1 MGFFSRLATFFRIR
15 ANAALDKA
23 EDPGQVLDYSYSKQL
38 EQLQQ
43 LRRSIADVVTNEKRL
58 EMQQSQL
65 IEKINRLD
73 QQAMQALQANREDLA
88 RMALQRKETLLVQ
101 INSYEQQLA
110 QLKAQE
116 EKLINMERTISARVE
131 AFRTQKEMVK
141 AQYGAAQAQ
150 VKINE
155 TITGISEEMTEMNL
169 AMQRAQDKVLSM
181 QARANA
187 MEALIEQ
194 GTLGE
199 QGMLGPG
206 SGDTLDRELQ
216 KISTEQNVEAQ
227 LQAMKR
233 QLQIGGP
240 DAQQRQIEGPTSK
253 QFEAT
258 SLSFSPFLSWPYRT
272 TLALDGAQYQYMP
285 PEPHLREQKPQFR
298 HARSEVLAGRCK
310 YYNYHWLLACAAY
323 GAALEPG

>member
-1 MGFFSRLATFFRIR
+1 MGFFSRLATFFNIR

-23 EDPGQVLDYSYSKQL
+23 EDPGQVMDYSYSKQI

-65 IEKINRLD
+65 IEKISRLD

-116 EKLINMERTISARVE
+116 EKLLTMERTISARVE

-141 AQYGAAQAQ
+141 AQYSAAQAQ

-155 TITGISEEMTEMNL
+155 TVTGISEEMTEMNL
-169 AMQRAQDKVLSM
+169 AMQRAQDKVLTM

-187 MEALIEQ
+187 MEELIDQ
-194 GTLGE
+194 GTLSE
-199 QGMLGPG
+199 QGMLGAG
-206 SGDTLDRELQ
+206 SGDTLERELQ

-227 LQAMKR
+227 LQAMKQ
-233 QLQIGGP
+233 QLQLGGP
-240 DAQQRQIEGPTSK
+240 DAQQK
-253 QFEAT
+253 QLESHSSNDA
-258 SLSFSPFLSWPYRT
+258 SASSY
-272 TLALDGAQYQYMP
+272 AQD
-285 PEPHLREQKPQFR
+285 E
-298 HARSEVLAGRCK
+298 
-310 YYNYHWLLACAAY
+310 
-323 GAALEPG
+323 

>member
-1 MGFFSRLATFFRIR
+1 MGFFSRLATFFNIR

-23 EDPGQVLDYSYSKQL
+23 EDPGQVMDYSYSKQI

-65 IEKINRLD
+65 IEKISRLD

-116 EKLINMERTISARVE
+116 EKLLNMERTISARVE

-141 AQYGAAQAQ
+141 AQYSAAQAQ

-155 TITGISEEMTEMNL
+155 TVTGISEEMTEMNL
-169 AMQRAQDKVLSM
+169 AMQGA
-181 QARANA
+181 
-187 MEALIEQ
+187 
-194 GTLGE
+194 
-199 QGMLGPG
+199 LGPG

-216 KISTEQNVEAQ
+216 KITVEQNVEAQ
-227 LQAMKR
+227 LQAMKQQM
-233 QLQIGGP
+233 QLGGP
-240 DAQQRQIEGPTSK
+240 NSSQRQIEGP
-253 QFEAT
+253 A
-258 SLSFSPFLSWPYRT
+258 
-272 TLALDGAQYQYMP
+272 
-285 PEPHLREQKPQFR
+285 
-298 HARSEVLAGRCK
+298 
-310 YYNYHWLLACAAY
+310 
-323 GAALEPG
+323 

>member
-1 MGFFSRLATFFRIR
+1 MGFFSRLTNIFRIR
-15 ANAALDKA
+15 ANAALDKV
-23 EDPGQVLDYSYSKQL
+23 EEPGQVMDYSYSKQL

-65 IEKINRLD
+65 IEKINILD
-73 QQAMQALQANREDLA
+73 HQAMQALQANREDLA

-110 QLKAQE
+110 QLKVQE

-141 AQYGAAQAQ
+141 AQYNAAQAQ

-155 TITGISEEMTEMNL
+155 TITGISDEMTEMNL

-181 QARANA
+181 QARATA

-199 QGMLGPG
+199 QGALGPG

-216 KISTEQNVEAQ
+216 KIATEQNIESQ
-227 LQAMKR
+227 LQAMKQ
-233 QLQIGGP
+233 QLQLGGP
-240 DAQQRQIEGPTSK
+240 NAQQRQLEGPAS
-253 QFEAT
+253 
-258 SLSFSPFLSWPYRT
+258 
-272 TLALDGAQYQYMP
+272 
-285 PEPHLREQKPQFR
+285 
-298 HARSEVLAGRCK
+298 
-310 YYNYHWLLACAAY
+310 
-323 GAALEPG
+323 

>member
-1 MGFFSRLATFFRIR
+1 MGFFSRLANIFRMR
-15 ANAALDKA
+15 ANAALDQA
-23 EDPGQVLDYSYSKQL
+23 EDPGQVMDYSYSKQL

-58 EMQQSQL
+58 ELQQSQL
-65 IEKINRLD
+65 IERITKLD

-101 INSYEQQLA
+101 INSYEQQMA

-141 AQYGAAQAQ
+141 AQYNAAQAQ

-155 TITGISEEMTEMNL
+155 TVTGISEEMSEMNM

-187 MEALIEQ
+187 METLIDQ
-194 GTLGE
+194 GALGE
-199 QGMLGPG
+199 QGMLGQG

-216 KISTEQNVEAQ
+216 SIASEQNVEAQ
-227 LQAMKR
+227 LQAMKQ
-233 QLQIGGP
+233 QLQLGGP
-240 DAQQRQIEGPTSK
+240 NAQQRQLEGPAS
-253 QFEAT
+253 
-258 SLSFSPFLSWPYRT
+258 
-272 TLALDGAQYQYMP
+272 
-285 PEPHLREQKPQFR
+285 
-298 HARSEVLAGRCK
+298 
-310 YYNYHWLLACAAY
+310 
-323 GAALEPG
+323 

>member
-1 MGFFSRLATFFRIR
+1 MGFFSRLATFFNIR

-23 EDPGQVLDYSYSKQL
+23 EDPGQVMDYSYSKQV

-65 IEKINRLD
+65 IEKTNKLD

-116 EKLINMERTISARVE
+116 EKLITMERTISARVE

-141 AQYGAAQAQ
+141 AQYSAAQAQ

-155 TITGISEEMTEMNL
+155 TVTGISEEMTEMNL
-169 AMQRAQDKVLSM
+169 AMQRAQDKVLTM

-187 MEALIEQ
+187 METLIDQ
-194 GTLGE
+194 GTLNE
-199 QGMLGPG
+199 QGMLGAG
-206 SGDTLDRELQ
+206 SGDTLERELQ

-227 LQAMKR
+227 LQAMKQ

-240 DAQQRQIEGPTSK
+240 NAQQKAIESHSSK
-253 QFEAT
+253 DTNA
-258 SLSFSPFLSWPYRT
+258 SSY
-272 TLALDGAQYQYMP
+272 AQD
-285 PEPHLREQKPQFR
+285 E
-298 HARSEVLAGRCK
+298 
-310 YYNYHWLLACAAY
+310 
-323 GAALEPG
+323 

>member
-1 MGFFSRLATFFRIR
+1 MGFFSRLANFFRIR

-23 EDPGQVLDYSYSKQL
+23 EDPGQVMDYSYSKQV
-38 EQLQQ
+38 EQIQQ

-65 IEKINRLD
+65 IEKINKLD

-101 INSYEQQLA
+101 IHSYEQQLA
-110 QLKAQE
+110 QLKEQE
-116 EKLINMERTISARVE
+116 EKLLTMERTVSARVD

-141 AQYGAAQAQ
+141 AQYSAAQAQ

-169 AMQRAQDKVLSM
+169 AMQRAQDKVLTM

-187 MEALIEQ
+187 MEALIDQ
-194 GTLGE
+194 GALGE
-199 QGMLGPG
+199 QGMLGAG

-216 KISTEQNVEAQ
+216 KISTEQNVESQ
-227 LQAMKR
+227 LQAMKQR
-233 QLQIGGP
+233 LQLGGP
-240 DAQQRQIEGPTSK
+240 TAQQK
-253 QFEAT
+253 QLESHSSTDAGD
-258 SLSFSPFLSWPYRT
+258 SL
-272 TLALDGAQYQYMP
+272 
-285 PEPHLREQKPQFR
+285 
-298 HARSEVLAGRCK
+298 
-310 YYNYHWLLACAAY
+310 
-323 GAALEPG
+323 

>member
-1 MGFFSRLATFFRIR
+1 MGFFSRLATFFNIR

-23 EDPGQVLDYSYSKQL
+23 EDPGQVMDYSYSKQI

-65 IEKINRLD
+65 IEKTNKLD

-88 RMALQRKETLLVQ
+88 RMALQRKETLIVQ
-101 INSYEQQLA
+101 IQSYEQQLA
-110 QLKAQE
+110 QLKEQE
-116 EKLINMERTISARVE
+116 EKLLAMERTISARVD

-141 AQYGAAQAQ
+141 AQYNAAQAQ

-169 AMQRAQDKVLSM
+169 AMQRAQDKVLTM

-187 MEALIEQ
+187 MEALIDQ
-194 GTLGE
+194 GALGE
-199 QGMLGPG
+199 QGMLGAG

-227 LQAMKR
+227 LQAMKQR
-233 QLQIGGP
+233 MQLGGP
-240 DAQQRQIEGPTSK
+240 GAQQK
-253 QFEAT
+253 QLESHSSNDA
-258 SLSFSPFLSWPYRT
+258 
-272 TLALDGAQYQYMP
+272 GASGFAQD
-285 PEPHLREQKPQFR
+285 E
-298 HARSEVLAGRCK
+298 
-310 YYNYHWLLACAAY
+310 
-323 GAALEPG
+323 

>member
-1 MGFFSRLATFFRIR
+1 MGFFSRLATFFNIR

-23 EDPGQVLDYSYSKQL
+23 EDPGQVMDYSYSKQI

-116 EKLINMERTISARVE
+116 EKLLNMERTISARVE

-141 AQYGAAQAQ
+141 AQYSAAQAQ

-155 TITGISEEMTEMNL
+155 TVTGISEEMTEMNL
-169 AMQRAQDKVLSM
+169 AMQRAQDKVLTM

-187 MEALIEQ
+187 MEELIDQ
-194 GTLGE
+194 GTLSE
-199 QGMLGPG
+199 QGMLGAG
-206 SGDTLDRELQ
+206 SGDTLERELQ

-227 LQAMKR
+227 LQAMKQ
-233 QLQIGGP
+233 QLQLGGP
-240 DAQQRQIEGPTSK
+240 NAQQKRLESHSSND
-253 QFEAT
+253 ADA
-258 SLSFSPFLSWPYRT
+258 SSF
-272 TLALDGAQYQYMP
+272 AQD
-285 PEPHLREQKPQFR
+285 E
-298 HARSEVLAGRCK
+298 
-310 YYNYHWLLACAAY
+310 
-323 GAALEPG
+323 